1 MQAWRRSE
9 FEWEVDQQYE
19 HLWGLHDQVRLA
31 QAHQRLALVRAVTH
45 WLDAV
50 DFDPLAEV
58 EGPRRNLR
66 VAYAST
72 GEPEF
77 VWYIG
82 TGPDG
87 MWNLYNRPSAVRFLD
102 RCAVHPCRQATCTG
116 LDVDHAVVRS
126 VIQAVVQ
133 SVVQA
138 VGARSVMD
146 IVDNTTAERRWRE
159 RRDGPPPAGLGRRG
173 HLLRVGEEPGGP

>member
-1 MQAWRRSE
+1 M
-9 FEWEVDQQYE
+9 
-19 HLWGLHDQVRLA
+19 
-31 QAHQRLALVRAVTH
+31 
-45 WLDAV
+45 
-50 DFDPLAEV
+50 
-58 EGPRRNLR
+58 
-66 VAYAST
+66 
-72 GEPEF
+72 
-77 VWYIG
+77 WYIG
-82 TGPDG
+82 TGPGG

-138 VGARSVMD
+138 AD
-146 IVDNTTAERRWRE
+146 AALADRRWRE

-173 HLLRVGEEPGGP
+173 HLLRVGEEPGGS

>member
-1 MQAWRRSE
+1 M
-9 FEWEVDQQYE
+9 
-19 HLWGLHDQVRLA
+19 LLA

-45 WLDAV
+45 WLGAV

-58 EGPRRNLR
+58 EDPRRYLR

-72 GEPEF
+72 GEPEL

-82 TGPDG
+82 TAPDG
-87 MWNLYNRPSAVRFLD
+87 LWNLYARPSAERFLA
-102 RCAVHPCRQATCTG
+102 RCAVHACRQATCTG
-116 LDVDHAVVRS
+116 SDVVHAVVRS

-138 VGARSVMD
+138 VDAALAD
-146 IVDNTTAERRWRE
+146 HRWRE